1 MRSRMPDRAALDR
14 ARALLMDVVA
24 RDPEGPLA
32 RGLERF
38 GSWRSLAAVVGTDWL
53 PIGGRLSASG
63 IRVARKNLRA
73 LGNPPGERDAIAAG
87 EPVQLR
93 GVAAPLPGDPG
104 GELWRAEVIDDAD
117 GRWLADEGRDFLL
130 GGPGGP
136 PLLVLAQGGRLLNAD
151 RLQVGDEVAVFG
163 IADEAPD
170 RAGLSASPRGGLVRA
185 LRSGPTRPLLVSV
198 IRRYDQTEHGPPQ

>member
-1 MRSRMPDRAALDR
+1 MPDRAAVER
-14 ARALLMDVVA
+14 ARALLLDVVA

-53 PIGGRLSASG
+53 PVAGRLSASG
-63 IRVARKNLRA
+63 LRVARRNLRV
-73 LGNPPGERDAIAAG
+73 LGSPPVERGAAPLG
-87 EPVQLR
+87 EPVQRR
-93 GVAAPLPGDPG
+93 GMARALPGDPG
-104 GELWRAEVIDDAD
+104 GELWRAELVDDAG
-117 GRWLADEGRDFLL
+117 GRWLSDEGRDFLL
-130 GGPGGP
+130 AGGDAPF
-136 PLLVLAQGGRLLNAD
+136 LVLAEGGRLLNAE

-163 IADEAPD
+163 VADEAPD

-198 IRRYDQTEHGPPQ
+198 IRRYDQGEQHGPQD